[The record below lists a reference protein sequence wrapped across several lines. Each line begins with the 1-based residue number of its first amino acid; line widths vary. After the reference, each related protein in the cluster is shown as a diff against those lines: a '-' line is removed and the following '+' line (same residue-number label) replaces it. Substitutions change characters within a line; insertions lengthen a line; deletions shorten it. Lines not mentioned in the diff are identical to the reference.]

1 MESPSP
7 SQAPVREVRMPSVSS
22 YPPLRRSSKSPL
34 QRKDPTLEMPAA
46 REPRRPPI
54 PQKEIDRD
62 LRFIAKFV
70 SETKPGLSAKEA
82 EMLDNAAEAAEGVS
96 SISPV
101 TEFMARLDVDFI
113 LRAQEAYQ
121 RFKADPKA

>member
-1 MESPSP
+1 
-7 SQAPVREVRMPSVSS
+7 
-22 YPPLRRSSKSPL
+22 
-34 QRKDPTLEMPAA
+34 MPAA

-62 LRFIAKFV
+62 LRFIAKYV
-70 SETKPGLSAKEA
+70 AETKPGLSAKEA
-82 EMLDNAAEAAEGVS
+82 KMLDNAAEAAEGVS